1 MLPISII
8 IPCYNSAPT
17 LARALESAIAQR
29 EAAQI
34 LVIDDGSTDKSAEI
48 VFRHARLDTRVHLL
62 QMPTNSGA
70 ASARNWG
77 ALHASAPVLAFLDAD
92 DEYLPGALAAAS
104 AWLEKSPQEAV
115 VRLDV
120 DFAGFPESV
129 LAHPDFATKAAAL
142 SNTVPSSL
150 VIRRSAYLALGGFPM
165 DDFFRQYG
173 GEDGAL
179 AWALHETF
187 GQHRL
192 DDQKRVRMHYH
203 EGIHA
208 ERFFRIQTG
217 LDTPDP
223 GDNAAV
229 IQFSRQFVN
238 QAIAVVKQWR
248 GLNVNAALDQDGG
261 PSSYEALTEIVI
273 PAASDD
279 AG

>member
-17 LARALESAIAQR
+17 LARALVSAIAQR

-34 LVIDDGSTDKSAEI
+34 LVVDDGSTDKSAEI

-120 DFAGFPESV
+120 EFAGFPESV

-150 VIRRSAYLALGGFPM
+150 VIRRCAYLALGGFPM

-223 GDNAAV
+223 GDNA
-229 IQFSRQFVN
+229 
-238 QAIAVVKQWR
+238 
-248 GLNVNAALDQDGG
+248 
-261 PSSYEALTEIVI
+261 
-273 PAASDD
+273 
-279 AG
+279 